1 MSRTIEQIDA
11 AIIADVQ
18 AEPALSDISSNT
30 SRRAIW
36 RALCFVTASA
46 ILLLEQII
54 DVFKEENEIKINSAT
69 PATEQWLTDRVFK
82 FQYSATTPQV
92 IQLVDLAPVYPLID
106 PTLRIVTRCSVVTTL
121 SNTVNIKT
129 AKNEPP
135 VALSPTELASLQSY
149 VNVIGVPGVF
159 YNCSSGEADR
169 VYIDANIYY
178 SGQYSTVIEGTVTNA
193 INTFLANLPFNGQFK
208 ISDLELTIRS
218 VIGVTDVLVNNVKI
232 RANSTAFASGTFLV
246 QNKTTISRLFNTIA
260 GYVILEDTVTNNL
273 NFIAS

>member
-1 MSRTIEQIDA
+1 MSRTIEQIEA

-36 RALCFVTASA
+36 RLLCFVMASA
-46 ILLLEQII
+46 VLLLEQII
-54 DVFKEENEIKINSAT
+54 DVFKAENEIKINSAT

-106 PTLRIVTRCSVVTTL
+106 PTLRVVTRCSVVTTL

>member
-1 MSRTIEQIDA
+1 MSRTIEQIEA

-18 AEPALSDISSNT
+18 TEPALNDISSNT

-36 RALCFVTASA
+36 RLLCFVMASA
-46 ILLLEQII
+46 VLLLEQII
-54 DVFKEENEIKINSAT
+54 DVFKAENEIKINSAT

-129 AKNEPP
+129 SKNEPP

-149 VNVIGVPGVF
+149 INVIGVPGVF

-260 GYVILEDTVTNNL
+260 GYVILEDTVANNL